1 MLFEKMAKGVDRLL
15 TVWIV
20 GALVVMLLTIVG
32 DVSLRE
38 TVRYSLTWNLEVAQY
53 CLINLTYVG
62 AALAFR
68 HRAHIS
74 INVVTARLPV
84 GVQQWVDVATRCLAL
99 PFLCILA
106 FSGMQILQ
114 KAKGVTP
121 TLRLPIWVYYFP
133 IFAGALLLCF
143 YAIVQIV
150 EATRMARSGGAG
162 EDEAGTPRGVV
173 CAKPKVPGG

>member
-1 MLFEKMAKGVDRLL
+1 MLLEKMAKGVDRVL

-20 GALVVMLLTIVG
+20 GALVVMVLTIIS

-38 TVRYSLTWNLEVAQY
+38 SVSYSLTWNLEVAQY

-74 INVVTARLPV
+74 ISVVTSMLPPRM
-84 GVQQWVDVATRCLAL
+84 QRWVDVAGRILVL
-99 PFLCILA
+99 PFLAILVY
-106 FSGMQILQ
+106 SGVQILQ

-121 TLRLPIWVYYFP
+121 TLRLPIGVYYFP
-133 IFAGALLLCF
+133 IFIGAVLLFF
-143 YAIVQIV
+143 YGVVQVV
-150 EATRMARSGGAG
+150 EAIRETRSVGESEAGG
-162 EDEAGTPRGVV
+162 GTPRG
-173 CAKPKVPGG
+173 AI

>member
-1 MLFEKMAKGVDRLL
+1 MLLEKMARVADRLL

-20 GALVVMLLTIVG
+20 GALVVMVLTIIS
-32 DVSLRE
+32 DVFLRE
-38 TVRYSLTWNLEVAQY
+38 TVSYPLTWNLEVAQY

-74 INVVTARLPV
+74 INVVTSLLPARA
-84 GVQQWVDVATRCLAL
+84 QKWVDVAARFLVL
-99 PFLCILA
+99 PFLFILA
-106 FSGMQILQ
+106 YSGMVILQ

-133 IFAGALLLCF
+133 IFIGAVLLCF
-143 YAIVQIV
+143 YGVIQALEAIRAARSGVETEASA
-150 EATRMARSGGAG
+150 EATRGAI
-162 EDEAGTPRGVV
+162 
-173 CAKPKVPGG
+173 

>member
-1 MLFEKMAKGVDRLL
+1 MLLEKMAKGVDRLL
-15 TVWIV
+15 TAWIV
-20 GALVVMLLTIVG
+20 GALVVMVLTIIS

-38 TVRYSLTWNLEVAQY
+38 IVSYSLTWNLEVAQY

-74 INVVTARLPV
+74 INTVTARLPA
-84 GVQQWVDVATRCLAL
+84 GVQRWVDVVARCFVL

-133 IFAGALLLCF
+133 ILVGAVLLCF
-143 YAIVQIV
+143 YAVVQVV
-150 EATRMARSGGAG
+150 EAIRTARSGGASEEG
-162 EDEAGTPRGVV
+162 TGTPHG
-173 CAKPKVPGG
+173 AI